1 MAVGILGIG
10 IYYSAGSEATQP
22 LPEEEIVDTIQ
33 TQYPGKVTNVNLE
46 QDEGAPTYEAELT
59 GENKKFALQL
69 DASSGKV
76 LDLKE
81 TEKLSD
87 DAKTDDTF
95 QAANSNDKDA
105 DKTESANQSS
115 DQEENKQDKKEKQE
129 DQSDDKKQSEET
141 DSNKSKEKNDHSS
154 NQLNDKKEEQDD
166 TNNPV
171 ISKREAVQKA
181 LEQFSG
187 DVDDVDLEDE
197 DGRLY
202 YEIEIERGDL
212 EAEIMID
219 AYTGEVLIIEID
231 D

>member
-1 MAVGILGIG
+1 GILGIG

-81 TEKLSD
+81 TEKHSD
-87 DAKTDDTF
+87 DTKTDDTI

-105 DKTESANQSS
+105 EKTESANQACE
-115 DQEENKQDKKEKQE
+115 QEENKHNKKDKQE
-129 DQSDDKKQSEET
+129 DQTDKKMLSEET
-141 DSNKSKEKNDHSS
+141 DSKKSKE
-154 NQLNDKKEEQDD
+154 
-166 TNNPV
+166 
-171 ISKREAVQKA
+171 
-181 LEQFSG
+181 
-187 DVDDVDLEDE
+187 
-197 DGRLY
+197 
-202 YEIEIERGDL
+202 
-212 EAEIMID
+212 
-219 AYTGEVLIIEID
+219 
-231 D
+231 